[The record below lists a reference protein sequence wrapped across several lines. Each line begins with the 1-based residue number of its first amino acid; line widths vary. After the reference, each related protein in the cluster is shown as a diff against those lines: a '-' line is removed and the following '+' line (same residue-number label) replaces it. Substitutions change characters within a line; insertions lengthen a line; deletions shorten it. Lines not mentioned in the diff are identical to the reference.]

1 LDKSHPLNNKGG
13 IKMVLLNILDQI
25 LRQLDEFLAD
35 DAPSNKAQSR
45 WKWRR
50 SVAKIYR
57 NLQKKSRKNLLKLHV
72 YIQKLLQLKML
83 NKSYLG
89 SGPDSG
95 DIGNEAVSAGQLTVP
110 SIATRG
116 IKMEDIQLDR
126 IIGSGGFGTVFQGR
140 MGTWDVAVKK
150 MHLISKNKR
159 ARKESYRAE
168 LNALHLKHEHIVQT
182 LAAYELDGQ
191 TVIIMEYAGELNLQQ
206 ILNEATEGLES
217 ERRLRYALQIAK
229 ALRFAH
235 ENYLVHLDI
244 KPANV
249 MITSQDQCKLGD
261 FGCCLKIDKKT
272 GLVNYNHRSLLTG
285 TFAYRAPELLKGEV
299 PTSKADVYSYG
310 ITLWQMVSREHP
322 YGTENQHVV
331 IFGVVA
337 YNLRPSAGRLACPS
351 TKDDPFEICFRDL
364 YTQCWTTDAEE
375 RPTSKELVE
384 ILDIWKEFYH
394 S

>member
-1 LDKSHPLNNKGG
+1 
-13 IKMVLLNILDQI
+13 MVLLNILDQI
-25 LRQLDEFLAD
+25 LRQLDDFLAED
-35 DAPSNKAQSR
+35 TPSNKAQSR
-45 WKWRR
+45 WKWKR

-57 NLQKKSRKNLLKLHV
+57 NLQKKSRKNLLKLHI

-83 NKSYLG
+83 NKSYVG
-89 SGPDSG
+89 SPSTADSG
-95 DIGNEAVSAGQLTVP
+95 DRDRGSGEVAAGLLAVP

-116 IKMEDIQLDR
+116 INVEEIQLDR
-126 IIGSGGFGTVFQGR
+126 IIGYGGFGTVFQGR

-150 MHLISKNKR
+150 MHLNSKNKR

-168 LNALHLKHEHIVQT
+168 LNALHLKHDHIVQT
-182 LAAYELDGQ
+182 LAAYDLDGQ

-206 ILNEATEGLES
+206 ILNEATEGLDA

-229 ALRFAH
+229 GLKFAH
-235 ENYLVHLDI
+235 ENYLVHLDV

-249 MITSQDQCKLGD
+249 MITSHDQCKLGD
-261 FGCCLKIDKKT
+261 FGCCLKIDRNT

-285 TFAYRAPELLKGEV
+285 TFAYRAPELLKGEI

-310 ITLWQMVSREHP
+310 ITLWQMASREHP

-337 YNLRPSAGRLACPS
+337 YNLRPSGLPIALPRS
-351 TKDDPFEICFRDL
+351 SSEEEDPFEVCFRDL
-364 YTQCWTTDAEE
+364 YTQCWATDAEE
-375 RPTSKELVE
+375 RPSSKDVVE
-384 ILDIWKEFYH
+384 ILDIYDEFSH